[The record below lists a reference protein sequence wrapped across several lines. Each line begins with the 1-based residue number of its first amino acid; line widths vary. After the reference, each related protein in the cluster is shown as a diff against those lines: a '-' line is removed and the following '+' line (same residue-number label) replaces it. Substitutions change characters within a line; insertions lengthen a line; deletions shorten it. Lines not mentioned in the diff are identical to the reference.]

1 MRGVLNV
8 YVIVPVALFCW
19 VFIKYPKDSGMS
31 FLKPSQVKRRR
42 TLYPRLQEAQR
53 TDSSEVV
60 MVLAASKSGG
70 YTSPEH
76 LLNYFFPFTE
86 RDPEHWLCLHRGS
99 SGSFVMIT
107 EALWCRISHLCPLLR
122 QSVQNSILT
131 KQLHSYGVSQSC

>member
-1 MRGVLNV
+1 MRGVLNM

-60 MVLAASKSGG
+60 LAASKSGG

-76 LLNYFFPFTE
+76 MLNCFFPLTK

-107 EALWCRISHLCPLLR
+107 EALWCRISHLRPLLR

-131 KQLHSYGVSQSC
+131 KQLHSYRVSQSC